1 MSTQGTL
8 ARPLLA
14 APEPE
19 DPPALGLVLL
29 AAVVRAALIAVSGLV
44 LVVGVAL
51 LLWAVT
57 PATGSEPTSL
67 IRGGVGAF
75 ASAHLMPVTIGTATL
90 TLPPLL
96 LTLLFGG
103 FLAAGVARGRVVA
116 DGLAAEAACAVL
128 GAAAYTAVVLGAVYL
143 GAPAGAVDMQDG
155 WRAGLFALV
164 AAAIGTAV
172 RGTAWRDAWIGGTPY
187 WLQVGVRTG
196 VAGLMMLVAGGAVAL
211 VVALVQS
218 FTTAAAVGEV
228 AAPTAGD
235 AFGMAILGLVYLPT
249 AVLAAT
255 GYATGPGFQIGAGTY
270 SPLGSHGVELPA
282 VPLLAAVPP
291 TGAAHLLT
299 LVVFLVPLVAAVV
312 VGVAVVRRLSA
323 RSERLLAAGTGGV
336 VAAGVL
342 TALLAVAGGGI
353 TGSSW
358 AHLGVPLGWY
368 AVAVA
373 LEVGVPAMAWAA
385 VAGWTG
391 VPWRPAV
398 IETADDLE
406 GGSKSGPAD
415 GSYLD
420 DDEPDEEAGAA
431 RPEVLVWDITEGL
444 PADEVE
450 ESELAAPDAA
460 AEPEEGAG
468 VDSGGPSADEAG
480 SAEADLVEPGAE
492 VDEADPDVAAADLAE
507 SGADLDQ
514 AEPDEADGDALAGEL
529 VDGAAAADAA
539 STDSRGQAAH
549 DASVA
554 RAFRGHRLLRRRQH

>member
-1 MSTQGTL
+1 VSSTSTL

-19 DPPALGLVLL
+19 DPPVLGLVLL
-29 AAVVRAALIAVSGLV
+29 AAMLRAALIAVSGLV

-67 IRGGVGAF
+67 LRGGVGAF

-116 DGLAAEAACAVL
+116 DGPVAEAASAVL

-143 GAPAGAVDMQDG
+143 GAPAGAVDLRDG

-172 RGTAWRDAWIGGTPY
+172 RGTAWRARWIGGTPH

-196 VAGLMMLVAGGAVAL
+196 VAGLMMLVAGGAVLL
-211 VVALVQS
+211 VVALVRS
-218 FTTAAAVGEV
+218 FTAAAAVGEV

-235 AFGMAILGLVYLPT
+235 AFGMAVLGLVYLPT

-255 GYATGPGFQIGAGTY
+255 GYAAGPGFQIGAGTY

-291 TGAAHLLT
+291 TGAPHPSGLL
-299 LVVFLVPLVAAVV
+299 VFLVPVIAAIV
-312 VGVAVVRRLSA
+312 VGMSVARRLA
-323 RSERLLAAGTGGV
+323 TRSERLLGAGTAGII
-336 VAAGVL
+336 AAGVL
-342 TALLAVAGGGI
+342 TSLLAVAGGGV
-353 TGSSW
+353 TGSTW

-373 LEVGVPAMAWAA
+373 IEVAVPAMACTG

-391 VPWRPAV
+391 GPWRPALSD
-398 IETADDLE
+398 TADNVEDAAA
-406 GGSKSGPAD
+406 SAQAAD
-415 GSYLD
+415 AAD
-420 DDEPDEEAGAA
+420 VDEAGSDGVAIGGP
-431 RPEVLVWDITEGL
+431 PEVLVWDITEGL
-444 PADEVE
+444 PADVVE
-450 ESELAAPDAA
+450 ASEP
-460 AEPEEGAG
+460 
-468 VDSGGPSADEAG
+468 V
-480 SAEADLVEPGAE
+480 
-492 VDEADPDVAAADLAE
+492 
-507 SGADLDQ
+507 
-514 AEPDEADGDALAGEL
+514 EPDEMADTASAVPLVEEARDDGSVVDVGAVDAGTDVVGTDGVEAVVVEPVVIEVGADGASDAEASPGEVGAGDP
-529 VDGAAAADAA
+529 VADAA
-539 STDSRGQAAH
+539 PADVRGKAAQ
-549 DASVA
+549 DAGVA
-554 RAFRGHRLLRRRQH
+554 RAFRGHRLLRRRRH